1 MLPSPGPAA
10 GRRRVTLRIVL
21 ASVALLGAA
30 CAAPRSDFT
39 PEIAISP
46 GVAGRLALM
55 DRYRLHDEQR
65 RLMMERPHV
74 WAEDVPEEED
84 AGTAAPDAGLS
95 DLPR

>member
-1 MLPSPGPAA
+1 M
-10 GRRRVTLRIVL
+10 TLRIVL
-21 ASVALLGAA
+21 TSVALLAAA

-46 GVAGRLALM
+46 GVPARLALM

-74 WAEDVPEEED
+74 WAEDVPEGTD
-84 AGTAAPDAGLS
+84 AGAEAPDAGVT